1 MATGRRI
8 LLHPYPGR
16 HFPNKRVSKK
26 YLAPSIYSYPY
37 WRLKSNIRFYK
48 GVFCLFGHPQT
59 LIIKKQLSFSK
70 KFSPVFVPKH
80 SGQLCFILQFFHSPI
95 KQYGIQRI
103 QRLRLIRGCLC
114 NNVIHFRH
122 PNQRDQLSPYL
133 SRRHEIGRASCRER
147 V

>member
-16 HFPNKRVSKK
+16 HFPNKNVILLHSNAYNKK
-26 YLAPSIYSYPY
+26 TTVLLQKILSCIRPEAFRPIVFYP
-37 WRLKSNIRFYK
+37 
-48 GVFCLFGHPQT
+48 P
-59 LIIKKQLSFSK
+59 
-70 KFSPVFVPKH
+70 
-80 SGQLCFILQFFHSPI
+80 ILSPI

-133 SRRHEIGRASCRER
+133 SRRHVFILMETPVVPGSAFQPNRSVTPIQQIPSK
-147 V
+147 